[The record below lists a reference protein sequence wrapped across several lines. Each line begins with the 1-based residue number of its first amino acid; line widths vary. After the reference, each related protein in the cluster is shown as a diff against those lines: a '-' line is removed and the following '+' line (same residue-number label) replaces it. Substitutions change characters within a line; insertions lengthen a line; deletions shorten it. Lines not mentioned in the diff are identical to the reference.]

1 MYIESSQWVL
11 HDTEHGYTVA
21 CMWIAPF
28 VHLALEKVEG
38 AVNAQVTGTVFV
50 TVYIEEHQYL
60 MLPGFLVMD
69 NSAPSSCPC
78 GVSPDER
85 LSETTIEHRADQLKA
100 LANPVRLRMVD
111 LIYHGGGE
119 ICVCEFMDHFDLSQP
134 TISHHLK
141 VLREAGLIQS
151 RKEGTMVRHRVDETA
166 FTALS
171 TLMDRFS
178 TVREPD
184 AVLAE

>member
-1 MYIESSQWVL
+1 MA
-11 HDTEHGYTVA
+11 D
-21 CMWIAPF
+21 
-28 VHLALEKVEG
+28 
-38 AVNAQVTGTVFV
+38 
-50 TVYIEEHQYL
+50 
-60 MLPGFLVMD
+60 
-69 NSAPSSCPC
+69 SAHSSCPC
-78 GVSPDER
+78 GTSPE
-85 LSETTIEHRADQLKA
+85 ETLAESTIETRADQLKA

-141 VLREAGLIQS
+141 VLREAGLIHS

-178 TVREPD
+178 TVRETEEVP
-184 AVLAE
+184 AE